1 MARFETKSKVP
12 VGKFLELAGK
22 SNLAPADALKQAI
35 EELKELNSGQLPE
48 DSGEVGGFLI
58 DRGLLTPWQVEK
70 LLELRH
76 RGFFLGKHKLLGHL
90 GTGGMSTVYLA
101 EHTHLKRRDAIKV
114 LPSQRVE
121 DSSYLERFY
130 REAFALT
137 QLDHPNIV
145 RVYDIGSDSST
156 GSGAREVHFIVME
169 YIEGQDLQRL
179 VDATGVMP
187 YATAANYIA
196 QAADGLAHAHAAG
209 LIHRDIKPANL
220 LVNPK
225 GVIKILDMGLAK
237 FEEDDEKK
245 ASLTVANDEN
255 VMGTADYLAPEQAL
269 DSHTVDS
276 RADIYSLGCTLY
288 FLLTG
293 HPPFPDGTLPQRL
306 MMHQTKEPPAIT
318 KDRPDCPPELIAIVK
333 KMMAKRTKDRYQSAG
348 EVRDALSAWLV
359 AQGESAGAG
368 GSSDRLAQLIA
379 QAAKPPDASGAP
391 PRKKKGRGSST
402 VVPRRKEYTVDEL
415 IALTDTDAD
424 LNRPTVKESRPLN
437 QIITGSRPNLEGD
450 QQPGGPRSNAG
461 SGINPGNESTVVK
474 RRDYEDIPAVVI
486 KQDNWTALLQA
497 EKSAQRAEHTEEKT
511 ELEKKEEADQ
521 ATYLIIAA
529 IAGASILIIGVVAV
543 IVMLTR

>member
-1 MARFETKSKVP
+1 MARFESKSKLP
-12 VGKFLELAGK
+12 SAKFLELAGK
-22 SNLAPADALKQAI
+22 SNLVAADALARAVDD
-35 EELKELNSGQLPE
+35 LKKHNSGQLPE
-48 DSGEVGGFLI
+48 DAGEVGAFLV
-58 DRGLLTPWQVEK
+58 DRGLLTQWQVEK
-70 LLELRH
+70 LFELRH

-90 GTGGMSTVYLA
+90 GSGGMSTVYLA
-101 EHTHLKRRDAIKV
+101 EHTLMHRRDAIKV
-114 LPSQRVE
+114 LPSHRVE
-121 DSSYLERFY
+121 DSSYLDRFY
-130 REAFALT
+130 LEAHALT
-137 QLDHPNIV
+137 QLDHQNIV
-145 RVYDIGSDSST
+145 RVYDIGNNGGT
-156 GSGAREVHFIVME
+156 PAVHFMVME

-179 VDATGVMP
+179 VDAAGVMP
-187 YATAANYIA
+187 YTTAGNYIA

-225 GVIKILDMGLAK
+225 GVVKILDLGLAK
-237 FEEDDEKK
+237 FEETDEKK

-318 KDRPDCPPELIAIVK
+318 KDRPDCPPELIAICK
-333 KMMAKRTKDRYQSAG
+333 KMMAKRTKDRYQTAS
-348 EVRDALSAWLV
+348 EVRDDLAGWLSS
-359 AQGESAGAG
+359 QGETVGA

-379 QAAKPPDASGAP
+379 QAARPPEAGAP

-424 LNRPTVKESRPLN
+424 LKRPTVKESRPLN
-437 QIITGSRPNLEGD
+437 QILQGSKPNLEGD
-450 QQPGGPRSNAG
+450 PASRSGTG
-461 SGINPGNESTVVK
+461 SGVGSGLGSSITGESTVVK

-486 KQDNWTALLQA
+486 KQDNWNALLQA
-497 EKSAQRAEHTEEKT
+497 EKSAQRAEQT
-511 ELEKKEEADQ
+511 LEKPDAQRKEESDQ
-521 ATYLIIAA
+521 TTYLIIAA
-529 IAGASILIIGVVAV
+529 IAGGSVLILGIVSM

>member
-1 MARFETKSKVP
+1 MARFESKSKVP
-12 VGKFLELAGK
+12 AGKFLELAGK
-22 SNLAPADALKQAI
+22 SNLAPAEALKQAV
-35 EELKELNSGQLPE
+35 EELKALNSGQLPE
-48 DSGEVGGFLI
+48 DAGEIGGFLI

-101 EHTHLKRRDAIKV
+101 EHTLMHRRDAIKV
-114 LPSQRVE
+114 LPGHRVE
-121 DSSYLERFY
+121 DSSYLERFH
-130 REAFALT
+130 REAYALT
-137 QLDHPNIV
+137 KLDHPNIV
-145 RVYDIGSDSST
+145 RVYDVGSEVGT
-156 GSGAREVHFIVME
+156 GGAAREVHFIVME

-179 VDATGVMP
+179 VDAAGVMP
-187 YATAANYIA
+187 YTTAANYIA
-196 QAADGLAHAHAAG
+196 QAADGLAHAHEAG

-225 GVIKILDMGLAK
+225 GVVKILDMGLAK
-237 FEEDDEKK
+237 FEEDEKK

-288 FLLTG
+288 FVLTG

-306 MMHQTKEPPAIT
+306 MMHQTKEPGAIT
-318 KDRPDCPPELIAIVK
+318 KDRPDCPPELIAICK
-333 KMMAKRTKDRYQSAG
+333 KMMAKRTKDRYQSAA
-348 EVRDALSAWLV
+348 EARDALSAWL
-359 AQGESAGAG
+359 ATQGESAGAG

-379 QAAKPPDASGAP
+379 QAAKPPDATGAP

-450 QQPGGPRSNAG
+450 SQGPRSSVG

-474 RRDYEDIPAVVI
+474 RRDYEDIPAVQI

-497 EKSAQRAEHTEEKT
+497 EKSAQRAEQTEEKT
-511 ELEKKEEADQ
+511 ELEKKEDADQ

-543 IVMLTR
+543 IVMLTG